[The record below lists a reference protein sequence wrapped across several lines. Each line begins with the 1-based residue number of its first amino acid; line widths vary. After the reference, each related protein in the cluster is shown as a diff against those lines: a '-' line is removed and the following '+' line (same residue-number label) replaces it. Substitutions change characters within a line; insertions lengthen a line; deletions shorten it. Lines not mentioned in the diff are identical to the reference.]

1 MAFQKAVKTKAKL
14 RLALCGLAG
23 CGKTFTAL
31 KVASEISKH
40 IRAAGLGDGRIAV
53 IDSERG
59 SASLYADK
67 FDFDVCELDSF
78 SPMAYVEKIKD
89 AEQAGYDIIVADSLS
104 HAWAGKDGALDQ
116 KDQAADRGGNS
127 WTAWRSVT
135 PKHNALVDALVGS
148 RSHVIATMRT
158 KMEFVQEVN
167 NGKTEIKKVGL
178 AVIQR
183 EGMEYEFTLVG
194 DIDHTHTLKI
204 SKTRCDGYIGLGDQF
219 EKPGEKFASKLF
231 GWLMN
236 GADAPARKPEPA
248 QDTSLSAAID
258 ETFAKFLAAMSEAK
272 DQAELDRAAGGAGKP
287 AKGTPAHAKA
297 SAHYL
302 ACKAALERAKAQ
314 AVEAQAPSG
323 DAGEAAAS

>member
-59 SASLYADK
+59 SASLYADE

-116 KDQAADRGGNS
+116 IADGRGQLGS
-127 WTAWRSVT
+127 Q
-135 PKHNALVDALVGS
+135 VG
-148 RSHVIATMRT
+148 RDEQFRLILRTRLGHV
-158 KMEFVQEVN
+158 
-167 NGKTEIKKVGL
+167 
-178 AVIQR
+178 
-183 EGMEYEFTLVG
+183 
-194 DIDHTHTLKI
+194 
-204 SKTRCDGYIGLGDQF
+204 LGDVIV
-219 EKPGEKFASKLF
+219 EL
-231 GWLMN
+231 
-236 GADAPARKPEPA
+236 PARPNLTHDAGDRLLIA
-248 QDTSLSAAID
+248 QDGN
-258 ETFAKFLAAMSEAK
+258 F
-272 DQAELDRAAGGAGKP
+272 
-287 AKGTPAHAKA
+287 
-297 SAHYL
+297 
-302 ACKAALERAKAQ
+302 
-314 AVEAQAPSG
+314 
-323 DAGEAAAS
+323 